1 MKKILSVLML
11 AVVVLA
17 CNKTEV
23 VEKPEVF
30 DVLAEVSDLSASAGT
45 VEVKISTDYTDFEV
59 IMATSEPWV
68 TYVQTKALPV
78 VEKVLTF
85 SYTANPAMTVRKEA
99 AKIVAGGETLGEVIF
114 IQEPG
119 LPCVFEI
126 PEIAQ
131 LPSAAGVLDIPV
143 NVDYPEFEVN
153 VESEW
158 LTYVETKGITDAVSR
173 TLSFAYTAN
182 RTKEV
187 RDAQVNISSDGNEI
201 ASFSVSQDAYDGI
214 VLERIYARYSD
225 GETPWCGFIPGIA
238 NRSMASDGKYVYL
251 NSSEASAKLYAV
263 EIASLLTG
271 DQTPVYKAL
280 PVGGISGGTHAV
292 SAVECIPNETG
303 DPVLI
308 ASNLAIDGSQNLNIY
323 AYANGIEAD
332 PVLFHAFRW
341 DGLANTSDWRRYG
354 DRFSVSGT
362 WQNGSL
368 CFASQSGT
376 KVMAFH
382 IENGATDADHREYC
396 WLDTFGGGLAEATL
410 YPGSDEAMVT
420 TVSLAQFWTRNQA
433 GETHSGGN
441 WPKWDAGNTYP
452 EHIGAFSFQFF
463 TFGGRNYIAYVQLPD
478 NTHCDLVVV
487 DDLGSLEAS
496 LQAEPLYRI
505 PLYEGD
511 EASCK
516 AANTY
521 GDCSVVEIDGKLH
534 IVAMMQGG
542 GLSIFELK

>member
-131 LPSAAGVLDIPV
+131 LHSAAGVLDIPV

-201 ASFSVSQDAYDGI
+201 G
-214 VLERIYARYSD
+214 
-225 GETPWCGFIPGIA
+225 G
-238 NRSMASDGKYVYL
+238 YVH
-251 NSSEASAKLYAV
+251 
-263 EIASLLTG
+263 
-271 DQTPVYKAL
+271 Q
-280 PVGGISGGTHAV
+280 
-292 SAVECIPNETG
+292 
-303 DPVLI
+303 
-308 ASNLAIDGSQNLNIY
+308 
-323 AYANGIEAD
+323 
-332 PVLFHAFRW
+332 
-341 DGLANTSDWRRYG
+341 
-354 DRFSVSGT
+354 
-362 WQNGSL
+362 
-368 CFASQSGT
+368 
-376 KVMAFH
+376 
-382 IENGATDADHREYC
+382 
-396 WLDTFGGGLAEATL
+396 
-410 YPGSDEAMVT
+410 
-420 TVSLAQFWTRNQA
+420 
-433 GETHSGGN
+433 
-441 WPKWDAGNTYP
+441 
-452 EHIGAFSFQFF
+452 IGRAH
-463 TFGGRNYIAYVQLPD
+463 V
-478 NTHCDLVVV
+478 
-487 DDLGSLEAS
+487 
-496 LQAEPLYRI
+496 
-505 PLYEGD
+505 
-511 EASCK
+511 
-516 AANTY
+516 
-521 GDCSVVEIDGKLH
+521 
-534 IVAMMQGG
+534 
-542 GLSIFELK
+542 